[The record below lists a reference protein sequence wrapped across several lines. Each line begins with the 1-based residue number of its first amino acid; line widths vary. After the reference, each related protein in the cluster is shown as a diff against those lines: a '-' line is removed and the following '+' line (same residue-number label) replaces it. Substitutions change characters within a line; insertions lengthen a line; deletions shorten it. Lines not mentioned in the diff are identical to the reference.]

1 MFSFANLFKKKD
13 DPTSPRYRREMAERI
28 CRAGPIKYV
37 TERKDDE
44 VEEVVGRGGSMIVK
58 DDEFIVHTNTE
69 TVFRCPVVELE
80 AWELMSKDG
89 VVLTGP
95 DAEHGGLRRTIT
107 AFYVYYRK

>member
-1 MFSFANLFKKKD
+1 MFQIKNLFKKKD
-13 DPTSPRYRREMAERI
+13 DPTNPRYRREMAERI

-37 TERKDDE
+37 TERKNDD

-58 DDEFIVHTNTE
+58 DGEFIVHTNTD
-69 TVFRCPVVELE
+69 TVFRCPVDELE

-95 DAEHGGLRRTIT
+95 DGTRGGAMRTVT